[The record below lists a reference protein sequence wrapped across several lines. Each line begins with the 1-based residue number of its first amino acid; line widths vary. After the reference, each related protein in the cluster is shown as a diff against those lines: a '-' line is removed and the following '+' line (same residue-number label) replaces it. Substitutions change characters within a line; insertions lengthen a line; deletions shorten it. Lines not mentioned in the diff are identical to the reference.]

1 MVNFE
6 LFKIRCLFREGIKDD
21 YEKNGIYSIVNLVNG
36 KQYIGQTRN
45 GLATRILQHQG
56 DLFKRNKR
64 ENRHL
69 VNSFNKYGANNFAC
83 YILEYAPDDISFNE
97 LVKWLNEAEVRWIRY
112 YRKLV
117 GDEMLYNQ
125 NDGGDG
131 INPTKE
137 YRKNLSNSIRLANQ
151 RPEVKASKSL
161 GQKKR
166 YKNPEERKKTSV
178 SLKKAYKNPELRKQ
192 NSEVQKKRFKDP
204 KEHEKMSV
212 AMIIANKEHP
222 EYSERKSASQ
232 KKRFEKQEERDK
244 MSVIVSKRY
253 EDPEEH
259 IKTSITTKEA
269 FKDPIKRKKLSDRNI
284 RRYARPGER
293 EKESERQKKSY
304 REKPERKEKQ
314 SMSHLKFYEN
324 EDNYNEFLAWH
335 KIANETNKERNARK
349 QMYLSCI
356 LVPFLYWYPHF
367 SRTSKNHK
375 LTIIATIL
383 KECNKRNI
391 HEVTYKTIQQFIKV
405 IYKQVKKKRK
415 TQNA

>member
-1 MVNFE
+1 MVNLR
-6 LFKIRCLFREGIKDD
+6 LFKIKCFFRTDRTDNYNRG
-21 YEKNGIYSIVNLVNG
+21 GIYSIVNLVNG

-45 GLATRILQHQG
+45 ALFRRILRHQNN
-56 DLFKRNKR
+56 LIHKKK
-64 ENRHL
+64 ENRYL
-69 VNSFNKYGANNFAC
+69 ANSFNKHVVENFGC
-83 YILEYAPDDISFNE
+83 YILEEMPHNLKSIKEKDE
-97 LVKWLNEAEVRWIRY
+97 WLNEAEVKWITYFRH
-112 YRKLV
+112 LL
-117 GDEMLYNQ
+117 GDKYVYNA
-125 NDGGDG
+125 NNGGDG
-131 INPTKE
+131 KYDVKE
-137 YRKNLSNSIRLANQ
+137 TRELK
-151 RPEVKASKSL
+151 SKS
-161 GQKKR
+161 QKKR

-178 SLKKAYKNPELRKQ
+178 SLKKAYENPELRKQ
-192 NSEVQKKRFKDP
+192 NSNAQKKRFEDP
-204 KEHEKMSV
+204 KEHEKMSEAMTV
-212 AMIIANKEHP
+212 AHKEHP
-222 EYSERKSASQ
+222 EYGERKSASQ

-253 EDPEEH
+253 EDPKEH

-284 RRYARPGER
+284 IRYARPGER

-314 SMSHLKFYEN
+314 SISHLKFYEN

-391 HEVTYKTIQQFIKV
+391 HEVTYKTIQPFIKV
-405 IYKQVKKKRK
+405 IYQQVKKKRK